1 MVQNIP
7 GIEIPPEWN
16 AQGIDRTAGLRK
28 SASRVGHERGPIEA
42 IALIWKTK
50 LLLSNKP

>member
-1 MVQNIP
+1 MVQNMP

-16 AQGIDRTAGLRK
+16 VQGIDRAEGLRQ

-42 IALIWKTK
+42 IA
-50 LLLSNKP
+50 